1 VNSFGDGFTEAWK
14 LIIAGDPVL
23 VNIVIVT
30 IQVAAVSTAVGLVLG
45 LPAGLAL
52 GLGRFP
58 GRRLLLALA
67 NIGLVIPPV
76 IVGLVLFLFLIPV
89 GPLGSLHLS
98 YTLGGVFI
106 AQSLLALP
114 VVIALTASAVRG
126 IPGGLIDQ
134 ARAFG
139 ASTWQLAGLCLREA
153 RVGIFVAL
161 IAAVGSS
168 LSEVGAVV
176 IVGGNI
182 QGRDETLA
190 SAVLQQ
196 VNGGNYAEAVA
207 TGIVLVVFIA
217 IIIGALTALQWW
229 DGRSRFSRVMGRG

>member
-1 VNSFGDGFTEAWK
+1 VNSFGDGLAQAWQ
-14 LIIAGDPVL
+14 LIITGNPVL

-30 IQVAAVSTAVGLVLG
+30 IQVAAVSTGVGLVLG

-58 GRRLLLALA
+58 GRRFLLALA
-67 NIGLVIPPV
+67 NIGLICPPV
-76 IVGLVLFLFLIPV
+76 LVGLVLILVLIPV
-89 GPLGSLHLS
+89 GPFGFLHLS
-98 YTLGGVFI
+98 YTLNGVFI
-106 AQSLLALP
+106 AQALLALP

-126 IPGGLIDQ
+126 LPSGLLDQ

-139 ASTWQLAGLCLREA
+139 ASRWQLAVLSLREA
-153 RVGIFVAL
+153 RVGIVVAL

-168 LSEVGAVV
+168 LSEVAAVV

-196 VNGGNYAEAVA
+196 VNAGNYADAVA

-217 IIIGALTALQWW
+217 IVIGALTALQWW
-229 DGRSRFSRVMGRG
+229 DGRGRVAAVMRRG